1 MFLITRILSKVKI
14 HVFFY
19 VFMFLCLITGN
30 IRDYLFF
37 TSIIVVHEFGHIL
50 AGVFFRW
57 RVSRV
62 VLLPFGGLT
71 VFDLKINTSLFEQF
85 IVTLL
90 GPLFQ
95 ILFSVIF
102 INYFSFR
109 VFYFS
114 FILLIFN
121 LLPIYPLDGSKFF
134 YIFSC
139 LLFPFKFSHL
149 FMVFVSF
156 CLIFIC
162 FYLFYFDLMI
172 YLILCFLFI
181 SVIREFFNHSVIFNK
196 FLFERYINSFDFR
209 RVKVVRNC
217 NFMFLGC
224 GHVFFD
230 GKSCVTERNYL
241 SKMFDIH

>member
-14 HVFFY
+14 HIFFY
-19 VFMFLCLITGN
+19 IFMFICLITGN

-37 TSIIVVHEFGHIL
+37 TSIIIVHELGHIL
-50 AGVFFRW
+50 GGVFFHW

-62 VLLPFGGLT
+62 ILLPFGGLT

-95 ILFSVIF
+95 VLFSIIF
-102 INYFSFR
+102 INYFSPR
-109 VFYFS
+109 VFFYS
-114 FILLIFN
+114 FALLFFN

-134 YIFSC
+134 YVFSC

-149 FMVFVSF
+149 FM
-156 CLIFIC
+156 IFISLVFLFLC
-162 FYLFYFDLMI
+162 FYVFSFDLMI

-181 SVIREFFNHSVIFNK
+181 SVIREFLNHRVIFNK
-196 FLFERYINSFDFR
+196 FLFERYINSFNFK

-217 NFMFLGC
+217 NFMYLWC
-224 GHVFFD
+224 SHVFFD
-230 GKSCVTERNYL
+230 GMNSITERNYL